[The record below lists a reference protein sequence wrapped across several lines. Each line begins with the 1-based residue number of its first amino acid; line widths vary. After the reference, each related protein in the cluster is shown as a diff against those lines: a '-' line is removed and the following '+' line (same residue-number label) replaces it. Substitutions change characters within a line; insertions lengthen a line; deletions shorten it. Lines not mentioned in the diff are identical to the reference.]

1 MGTGVAVTIS
11 ARLSAGVVLLAL
23 LAGCGNEKS
32 DTPSIGGSVGNVA
45 KAAISQLPGRKAAAA
60 APGKAPAKVT
70 RADLEKYNT
79 PILRVVIPVRS
90 ANALVTPIDTK
101 GDVVTWSTT
110 DGTTFT
116 LRDGVLIQT
125 RGLGPDLM
133 SSQVPTVAQLL
144 TPGGTHPRQYFFLG
158 TDDLTT
164 RRAYDCTV
172 TIAGQEVI
180 EILGRS
186 RRVTKVSEECA
197 RPQGK
202 ITNDF
207 WIEGRTIR
215 KSRQL
220 ISGGAGFGDFELV
233 ID

>member
-1 MGTGVAVTIS
+1 MGKGVALTLCK
-11 ARLSAGVVLLAL
+11 RLSAGILLLAL
-23 LAGCGNEKS
+23 LAGCGKERS
-32 DTPSIGGSVGNVA
+32 EPSPMTATLGTVA
-45 KAAISQLPGRKAAAA
+45 KATLSQLPGRRAAA
-60 APGKAPAKVT
+60 APAKATAKVT
-70 RADLEKYNT
+70 RADLEKYGV

-90 ANALVTPIDTK
+90 ADALVTPIDTK
-101 GDVVTWSTT
+101 GGVVTWSTT

-133 SSQVPTVAQLL
+133 SSQAPTVSQLL

-158 TDDLTT
+158 TDDRTT

-172 TIAGQEVI
+172 TVAGQEVI

-186 RRVTKVSEECA
+186 HRVTKVREECA
-197 RPQGK
+197 RAQGK

-207 WIEGRTIR
+207 WFEGQTIR

-220 ISGGAGFGDFELV
+220 ISGAAGFGEFELV